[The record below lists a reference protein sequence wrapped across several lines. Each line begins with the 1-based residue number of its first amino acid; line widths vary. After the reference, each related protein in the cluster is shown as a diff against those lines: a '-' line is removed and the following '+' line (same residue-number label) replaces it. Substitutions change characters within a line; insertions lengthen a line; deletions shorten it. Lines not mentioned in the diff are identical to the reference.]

1 MESKSQFCKLSGLL
15 INAVFILLFSSCK
28 NSITPEPSLGNARI
42 LLVNSAASSSAI
54 NLYWTGNK
62 LNPVPLVY
70 GNTTGYRNIT
80 SGVRDVQVKA
90 NSSNT
95 LLAAKT
101 IHLVQDSSYSF
112 FVYESNKTTTTVIA
126 EDDLSVPSFGNAK
139 IKFANMSSGL
149 SSADLSISK
158 GPDIASSVSFGTI
171 GSYTELKAGTYDFV
185 LRVHGSTAT
194 LLSLPN
200 IRLDNGKIYTIW
212 SIGAVNGTGAN
223 AVSVQTFMQ

>member
-1 MESKSQFCKLSGLL
+1 MEAKNQFYKLSGLL
-15 INAVFILLFSSCK
+15 INAVFILVFSSCK
-28 NSITPEPSLGNARI
+28 NSINPEPSLGNARI
-42 LLVNSAASSSAI
+42 LLVNSAAGSSAI

-62 LNPVPLVY
+62 LNPVPLAY

-112 FVYESNKTTTTVIA
+112 FVFESNKTLATVIA

-171 GSYTELKAGTYDFV
+171 GSYTELKAGTYNLI

-194 LLSLPN
+194 LLNLPN

-212 SIGAVNGTGAN
+212 SNGAVNGTGTN
-223 AVSVQTFMQ
+223 TVGIQTIIQ

>member
-1 MESKSQFCKLSGLL
+1 MESKNQFYKLSGLL

-54 NLYWTGNK
+54 NLYYTGNK
-62 LNPVPLVY
+62 LNVVPLVY
-70 GNTTGYRNIT
+70 GNTSGYRNIT

-112 FVYESNKTTTTVIA
+112 FVFEANKTMATVIA
-126 EDDLSVPSFGNAK
+126 EDDLSIPSSGNAK

-149 SSADLSISK
+149 SSADLLISK
-158 GPDIASSVSFGTI
+158 GPNITSSVSFGTI
-171 GSYTELKAGTYDFV
+171 GSYSELKAGTYNLI
-185 LRVHGSTAT
+185 LRVHGSSAT
-194 LLSLPN
+194 LLDLPN
-200 IRLDNGKIYTIW
+200 IRLDNGKIYTLW
-212 SIGAVNGTGAN
+212 SAGTVNGTGAN
-223 AVSVQTFMQ
+223 AVSVQTIIQ